1 MTESTTDPEAW
12 DRIRAIVN
20 ARDTRTRYSVGVNIF
35 PDANELI
42 REAAERRGMA
52 LSAFV
57 RQAALAVA
65 VHDLDDEER
74 WLEVTEDLPVRTET
88 GRTTDANDPAL
99 GPWRVARMER
109 RS

>member
-88 GRTTDANDPAL
+88 GKTTDANDPAL